1 MENKIVKK
9 ILKRVEAILGFL
21 PEKGVIAGQ
30 SIATL
35 YLEEIGFQKKM
46 KRDIKIND
54 IDLFVH
60 DANISITNWDLDSRE
75 PGITKKNVK
84 NKIVGEY
91 NNILHNGVQIFKKS
105 ERDGMLN
112 TIYYNASDASAFV
125 FVSYQR
131 IIESFDINAV
141 QVGISM
147 EDKKLIK
154 TKEFEKF
161 LNSGQMEMTEF
172 GSPFDTLN
180 RMYKKREEQGYYFN
194 EKLEKEKCNIFYS
207 IYNRKY
213 IGEVIYNRWKHR
225 ANELGFVLTEIF
237 LNNTVNDLSLSYSDF
252 KQKYRLF
259 TVDPIDKSSAKIYNK
274 IFIGRDSDVIKLCAE
289 LIAFKKDKTL
299 ARMESM
305 FKKKRKN
312 SLYENDGYLVR
323 YLTEDENI
331 IGVKKFL
338 FQKHFREAGWNY
350 EENKMSFL
358 AKIISEHPEYTYHFS
373 NFNYRNSII
382 LAEILIEVTREDL
395 GGLGYLR
402 NYINGNNIYETG
414 FVDKDRTIFEIK
426 RELEQEEGA
435 LRAQILKEKFIEDF
449 EEDGYS
455 FRELVTGFD
464 LVQEGRLMKHC
475 VGGYKS
481 KVESLRSIIY
491 AVRYKD
497 EKMTLEISRNKVACE
512 TSETYDMKVVQLR
525 LPCNIDASE
534 EHYNNVEEILFPKLR
549 PLIQNCTVLNNKNGI
564 ESKINPDDIPF

>member
-1 MENKIVKK
+1 
-9 ILKRVEAILGFL
+9 
-21 PEKGVIAGQ
+21 
-30 SIATL
+30 
-35 YLEEIGFQKKM
+35 
-46 KRDIKIND
+46 
-54 IDLFVH
+54 
-60 DANISITNWDLDSRE
+60 
-75 PGITKKNVK
+75 
-84 NKIVGEY
+84 
-91 NNILHNGVQIFKKS
+91 
-105 ERDGMLN
+105 
-112 TIYYNASDASAFV
+112 
-125 FVSYQR
+125 
-131 IIESFDINAV
+131 
-141 QVGISM
+141 
-147 EDKKLIK
+147 
-154 TKEFEKF
+154 
-161 LNSGQMEMTEF
+161 
-172 GSPFDTLN
+172 
-180 RMYKKREEQGYYFN
+180 
-194 EKLEKEKCNIFYS
+194 
-207 IYNRKY
+207 
-213 IGEVIYNRWKHR
+213 
-225 ANELGFVLTEIF
+225 
-237 LNNTVNDLSLSYSDF
+237 
-252 KQKYRLF
+252 LF
-259 TVDPIDKSSAKIYNK
+259 TIDPIDKSSAKIYNK

-305 FKKKRKN
+305 FKKKQRN

-358 AKIISEHPEYTYHFS
+358 AKIISEHPEYTFNFS

-382 LAEILIEVTREDL
+382 LAEILMEVTREDL
-395 GGLGYLR
+395 GGLGYLID
-402 NYINGNNIYETG
+402 YMYKNNIYQTG

-426 RELEQEEGA
+426 RELEQEESA

-481 KVESLRSIIY
+481 RVESLKSIIY

-497 EKMTLEISRNKVACE
+497 EKMTLEISRNKAACE
-512 TSETYDMKVVQLR
+512 AYDMKVVQLR

-549 PLIQNCTVLNNKNGI
+549 PLIQNCVPLSNYKQSLNGPTLEI
-564 ESKINPDDIPF
+564 DPDDIPF